1 MTGFADNTTDSRIPY
16 ATASGKASSV
26 RGAAD
31 AVGDAPAS
39 SDARAG
45 DAFGRV
51 PSGSSAEI
59 SADDAIIE
67 FDRVTKSF
75 GETQVL
81 HGIDLAVR
89 RGEFLT
95 IVGRS
100 GCGKTTLLKMVN
112 ALEYPDSGRVLV
124 NGEEVRETNRVELR
138 RSIGYVIQSVGLFPN
153 MTVSRNVAYVPRLTH
168 AWTKA
173 QQRDEVARLL
183 STVGLDPAIASRYP
197 NELSGGQRQ
206 RVGIA
211 RGLAAKPLIMLM
223 DEPFGAVDEITRR
236 SLQDELLALQ
246 RRLGLTIML
255 VTHDIREALKLGD
268 RVLVMEEGRIA
279 QLGTP
284 DELKSHPADAFV
296 EELING

>member
-1 MTGFADNTTDSRIPY
+1 MG
-16 ATASGKASSV
+16 
-26 RGAAD
+26 
-31 AVGDAPAS
+31 
-39 SDARAG
+39 SDAEKTTTERAM
-45 DAFGRV
+45 
-51 PSGSSAEI
+51 SAP
-59 SADDAIIE
+59 DDVDAIIE
-67 FDRVTKSF
+67 LDHVEKSF
-75 GETQVL
+75 GDTAVL

-124 NGEEVRETNRVELR
+124 NGEEVKESNRVELR

-153 MTVSRNVAYVPRLTH
+153 MTVGRNVAYVPRLAR
-168 AWTKA
+168 AWSKG
-173 QQRDEVARLL
+173 RERLEVARLL
-183 STVGLDPAIASRYP
+183 AAVGLDPELASRYP
-197 NELSGGQRQ
+197 NELSGGQRR

-211 RGLAAKPLIMLM
+211 RALAAEPLIMLM

-236 SLQDELLALQ
+236 SLQDELLNLQ
-246 RRLGLTIML
+246 RRLGLTILL

-279 QLGTP
+279 QLAEP
-284 DELKSHPADAFV
+284 DELVSRPADAFV
-296 EELING
+296 EELIGG

>member
-1 MTGFADNTTDSRIPY
+1 MGSDVEKTAAGGAMSVSDDVDS
-16 ATASGKASSV
+16 
-26 RGAAD
+26 
-31 AVGDAPAS
+31 
-39 SDARAG
+39 
-45 DAFGRV
+45 
-51 PSGSSAEI
+51 
-59 SADDAIIE
+59 IIE
-67 FDRVTKSF
+67 LDHVEKSF
-75 GETQVL
+75 GDTVVL
-81 HGIDLAVR
+81 HGIDLMVR

-124 NGEEVRETNRVELR
+124 NGEEVKESNRVELR

-153 MTVSRNVAYVPRLTH
+153 MTVGRNVAYVPRLTR
-168 AWTKA
+168 AWSKG
-173 QQRDEVARLL
+173 RERLEVARLL
-183 STVGLDPAIASRYP
+183 AAVGLDPELASRYP

-211 RGLAAKPLIMLM
+211 RALAAEPLIMLM

-236 SLQDELLALQ
+236 SLQDELLNLQ
-246 RRLGLTIML
+246 RRLGLTILL

-279 QLGTP
+279 QLAEP
-284 DELKSHPADAFV
+284 DELVSRPADAFV
-296 EELING
+296 EELVGG

>member
-1 MTGFADNTTDSRIPY
+1 M
-16 ATASGKASSV
+16 
-26 RGAAD
+26 
-31 AVGDAPAS
+31 
-39 SDARAG
+39 
-45 DAFGRV
+45 
-51 PSGSSAEI
+51 E
-59 SADDAIIE
+59 
-67 FDRVTKSF
+67 KSF
-75 GETQVL
+75 GDTAVL

-124 NGEEVRETNRVELR
+124 NGEEVKESNRVELR

-153 MTVSRNVAYVPRLTH
+153 MTVGRNVAYVPRLTR
-168 AWTKA
+168 AWSKG
-173 QQRDEVARLL
+173 RERLEVARLL
-183 STVGLDPAIASRYP
+183 AAVGLDPELASRYP

-211 RGLAAKPLIMLM
+211 RALAAEPLIMLM

-236 SLQDELLALQ
+236 SLQDELLNLQ
-246 RRLGLTIML
+246 RRLGLTILL

-279 QLGTP
+279 QLAEP
-284 DELKSHPADAFV
+284 DELVSRPADAFV
-296 EELING
+296 EELIGG

>member
-1 MTGFADNTTDSRIPY
+1 MGSDAEKTTTERAMS
-16 ATASGKASSV
+16 
-26 RGAAD
+26 
-31 AVGDAPAS
+31 APA
-39 SDARAG
+39 D
-45 DAFGRV
+45 V
-51 PSGSSAEI
+51 
-59 SADDAIIE
+59 DAIIE
-67 FDRVTKSF
+67 LDHVEKSF
-75 GETQVL
+75 GDTAVL

-124 NGEEVRETNRVELR
+124 NGEEVKESNRVELR

-153 MTVSRNVAYVPRLTH
+153 MTVGRNVAYVPRLTR
-168 AWTKA
+168 AWSKG
-173 QQRDEVARLL
+173 RERLEVARLL
-183 STVGLDPAIASRYP
+183 AAVGLDPELASRYP

-211 RGLAAKPLIMLM
+211 RALAAEPLIMLM

-236 SLQDELLALQ
+236 SLQDELLNLQ
-246 RRLGLTIML
+246 RRLGLTILL

-279 QLGTP
+279 QLAEP
-284 DELKSHPADAFV
+284 DELVSRPADAFV
-296 EELING
+296 EELIGG

>member
-1 MTGFADNTTDSRIPY
+1 MRGDANEHS
-16 ATASGKASSV
+16 TAS
-26 RGAAD
+26 R
-31 AVGDAPAS
+31 AVEPD
-39 SDARAG
+39 D
-45 DAFGRV
+45 
-51 PSGSSAEI
+51 
-59 SADDAIIE
+59 DDAIIE

-75 GETQVL
+75 GDTAVL

-124 NGEEVRETNRVELR
+124 NGEEVKESNRVELR

-153 MTVSRNVAYVPRLTH
+153 MTVGRNVAYVPRLTR
-168 AWTKA
+168 AWSKE
-173 QQRDEVARLL
+173 QERDEVARLL
-183 STVGLDPAIASRYP
+183 TTVGLEPAIAPRYP

-211 RGLAAKPLIMLM
+211 RALAAKPLIMLM

-236 SLQDELLALQ
+236 SLQDELLRLQ
-246 RRLGLTIML
+246 RRLGLTILL

-268 RVLVMEEGRIA
+268 RVLVMEGGRIA

-284 DELKSHPADAFV
+284 DELVSHPADTFV
-296 EELING
+296 EELIGG

>member
-1 MTGFADNTTDSRIPY
+1 MVHASDTTGNACGGDALAAEKRAPTNGVAAGSPL
-16 ATASGKASSV
+16 S
-26 RGAAD
+26 RGAIAKD
-31 AVGDAPAS
+31 PANE
-39 SDARAG
+39 
-45 DAFGRV
+45 RV
-51 PSGSSAEI
+51 PEAASACGC
-59 SADDAIIE
+59 AADAIIE
-67 FDRVTKSF
+67 FDHVKKSF
-75 GETQVL
+75 GETEVL
-81 HGIDLAVR
+81 HGIDLAVH

-112 ALEYPDSGRVLV
+112 ALEYPDRGRVLV
-124 NGEEVRETNRVELR
+124 NGEEVQEKNRVELR

-153 MTVSRNVAYVPRLTH
+153 MTVARNVAYVPRLTH
-168 AWTKA
+168 AWSKA
-173 QQRDEVARLL
+173 QERDEVARLL
-183 STVGLDPAIASRYP
+183 ATVGLDPAIASRYP
-197 NELSGGQRQ
+197 SELSGGQRQ

-236 SLQDELLALQ
+236 ALQDELLDLQ

-268 RVLVMEEGRIA
+268 RVLVMEDGRIA
-279 QLGTP
+279 QLGSP
-284 DELKSHPADAFV
+284 SELVEHPADSFV

>member
-1 MTGFADNTTDSRIPY
+1 MRGDANEHS
-16 ATASGKASSV
+16 TAS
-26 RGAAD
+26 R
-31 AVGDAPAS
+31 AVEPD
-39 SDARAG
+39 D
-45 DAFGRV
+45 
-51 PSGSSAEI
+51 
-59 SADDAIIE
+59 DDAIIE

-75 GETQVL
+75 GDTAVL

-124 NGEEVRETNRVELR
+124 NGEEVKESNRVELR

-153 MTVSRNVAYVPRLTH
+153 MTVGRNVAYGPRLTR
-168 AWTKA
+168 AWSKE
-173 QQRDEVARLL
+173 QERDEVARLL
-183 STVGLDPAIASRYP
+183 ATVGLEPAIAPRYP

-211 RGLAAKPLIMLM
+211 RALAAKPLIMLM

-236 SLQDELLALQ
+236 SLQDELLRLQ
-246 RRLGLTIML
+246 RRLGLTILL

-268 RVLVMEEGRIA
+268 RVLVMEGGCIA

-284 DELKSHPADAFV
+284 DELVSHPADAFV
-296 EELING
+296 EELIGG